1 MVLAMHLLN
10 ASVQKVNSTSGS
22 TSLQLIAS
30 GFTVF
35 ATLLPHEGRDHLS
48 SEGIQVFNADV
59 TSDKEVADLLS
70 TITSISHGRL
80 DMLVNNAY
88 TRSSRSKP
96 R

>member
-1 MVLAMHLLN
+1 MHLRN
-10 ASVQKVNSTSGS
+10 ASAQKVNRTFDF
-22 TSLQLIAS
+22 TSLPLIAS

-35 ATLLPHEGRDHLS
+35 ATLLPHEERDHLT

-70 TITSISHGRL
+70 TINGISHGRL

-88 TRSSRSKP
+88 TRSPRSKS
-96 R
+96 